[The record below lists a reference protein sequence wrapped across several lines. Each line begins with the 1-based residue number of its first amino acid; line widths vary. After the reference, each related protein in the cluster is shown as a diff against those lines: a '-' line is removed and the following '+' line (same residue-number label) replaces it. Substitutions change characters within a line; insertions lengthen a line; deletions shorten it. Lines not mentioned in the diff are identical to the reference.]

1 MTSASDAQPIADTPL
16 VNTRFSNRRWPVLAA
31 FLFGLVAVFALSA
44 GALLAFEAQ
53 YQGRVLPGVRVGSID
68 LAGLSP
74 DQAAARLSQGLAG
87 YADGE
92 LVLAAGDVTD
102 TIAYAEF
109 ARRANVDAIVVRAM
123 AVGRDG
129 NPVDRL
135 IGDLRTAFRGIVL
148 EPEVTY
154 DVIALERAIGA
165 FAAPLERTPVN
176 ATVTRTGNAFTLG
189 HGAAGQVA
197 DPASALAA
205 AIVTLD
211 RLDAPKRLDIVV
223 PLRVVE
229 PAISTS
235 EAIAARAQ
243 AERIAQAITLVDGED
258 SWSIPQETVVGWLA
272 FVTTPEGELEPVI
285 GTPGVTGALSE
296 LAPGMAREPVS
307 ATFLFAKGGGVVGV
321 QAGADGRQ
329 LDVDGTALLVADTL
343 RSRAAGTDPGNIAP
357 AFTITKPTLS
367 TEEAEKTAP
376 LMKKLSSWTTY
387 FPIGE
392 KNGFGANIWIPA
404 RDIDGYVVAPGAWFD
419 FWAAVGPITR
429 ERGYRDGGAII
440 NGKTEPQGALAGGI
454 CSCST
459 TLFNTALRAGL
470 EMGARRN
477 HYYYIDRYPIGLDA
491 TVFKSSSGSVQTMSF
506 RNDTGSAILIRGFEI
521 KNGSKGYVRFDLYGV
536 PDGRTVSFSTPIIKD
551 VRKASDSTV
560 YTDALP
566 AGTRKRIEYPVDGK
580 KVWVTRTV
588 RDANG
593 AIIHQETYYSNYA
606 RITGIVQVGT
616 GGSTP
621 APAPAPIPAPTPP
634 PETSPAP

>member
-1 MTSASDAQPIADTPL
+1 MTSASDAQPIADAPL
-16 VNTRFSNRRWPVLAA
+16 INTRFSNWRWPVVAA

-53 YQGRVLPGVRVGSID
+53 YQSRVLPGVHVGTID
-68 LAGLSP
+68 LSGLGP

-87 YADGE
+87 FADGE
-92 LVLAAGDVTD
+92 LVLAAGGATD
-102 TIAYAEF
+102 SIAYAEIG
-109 ARRANVDAIVVRAM
+109 RRANVDAIVARAM

-129 NPVDRL
+129 NPVERL
-135 IGDLRTAFRGIVL
+135 IGDLRTAFRGFAL
-148 EPEVTY
+148 EPEVIY
-154 DVIALERAIGA
+154 DGIALERAIGA
-165 FAAPLERTPVN
+165 FAEPFERAPVN
-176 ATVTRTGNAFTLG
+176 ATVTRIGNGFTLE
-189 HGAAGQVA
+189 HSTAGQVA
-197 DPASALAA
+197 DPTSALAA
-205 AIVTLD
+205 AAATLD

-223 PLRVVE
+223 PLRAVE
-229 PAISTS
+229 PAITTP

-258 SWSIPQETVVGWLA
+258 TWSISQETVVGWVA
-272 FVTTPEGELEPVI
+272 FVATPEGGLEPVVGI
-285 GTPGVTGALSE
+285 PGVTGALAE
-296 LAPGMAREPVS
+296 LAPGMARQPVS

-329 LDVDGTALLVADTL
+329 LDVEGTTSLVADAL
-343 RSRAAGTDPGNIAP
+343 RGRAAGTDPGNVAP

-376 LMKKLSSWTTY
+376 LMKKLSTWTTY

-392 KNGFGANIWIPA
+392 KNGFGANIWIPG

-419 FWAAVGPITR
+419 FWEALGPVTR

-454 CSCST
+454 CSTST

-506 RNDTGSAILIRGFEI
+506 RNDTGSALLVRAFEI

-536 PDGRTVSFSTPIIKD
+536 PDGRTVSFSTPIVKD
-551 VRKASDSTV
+551 VRRASDSTV

-566 AGTRKRIEYPVDGK
+566 AGARKRIEYPVDGK

-593 AIIHQETYYSNYA
+593 TIIHQETYYSNYA

-621 APAPAPIPAPTPP
+621 APTPAPAPTPP